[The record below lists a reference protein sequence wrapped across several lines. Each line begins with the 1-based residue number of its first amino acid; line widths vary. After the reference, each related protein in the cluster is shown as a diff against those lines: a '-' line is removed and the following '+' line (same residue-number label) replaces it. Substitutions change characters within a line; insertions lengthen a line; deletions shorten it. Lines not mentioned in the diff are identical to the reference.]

1 VRDLL
6 NKYPWLGW
14 VIAGLLLGLSVWL
27 YFARSRGSGDYD
39 PESMKEM
46 LTVRYTDTDEVEK
59 IPRGRLDQ
67 MLRRSGDSL
76 DPTKGIINPKTG
88 KPTGFL
94 VDEDEWT
101 TMIERINR
109 EKDALRQA
117 AGGRNVKIAPRNET
131 PPTPEQLQK
140 LEEAAKQHAPSK

>member
-1 VRDLL
+1 MRDLL

-14 VIAGLLLGLSVWL
+14 VIAALLLGVSIWL
-27 YFARSRGSGDYD
+27 YLARTSGADAYD

-46 LTVRYTDTDEVEK
+46 LTIRYTDTDEVER

-67 MLRRSGDSL
+67 MLRRSGNSI
-76 DPTKGIINPKTG
+76 DPKQGIINPKTG

-101 TMIERINR
+101 QMIERINQ
-109 EKDALRQA
+109 EKEAIRQES
-117 AGGRNVKIAPRNET
+117 GGKARIAPRPT
-131 PPTPEQLQK
+131 TTPTPEQLQK
-140 LEEAAKQHAPSK
+140 FEDASKNPPGK

>member
-1 VRDLL
+1 VRDVL

-14 VIAGLLLGLSVWL
+14 VIALLLLGLSIWL
-27 YFARSRGSGDYD
+27 YVARTRGAGDYD
-39 PESMKEM
+39 PDRMKDM
-46 LTVRYTDTDEVEK
+46 LTIRYTDTDEVEK

-109 EKDALRQA
+109 EKDAVREA
-117 AGGRNVKIAPRNET
+117 SGGKNVKVAPRKET
-131 PPTPEQLQK
+131 PLTPEQLQK
-140 LEEAAKQHAPSK
+140 LSEDAQKRAPGK

>member
-1 VRDLL
+1 MRDVL

-14 VIAGLLLGLSVWL
+14 VIALLLLGLSIWL
-27 YFARSRGSGDYD
+27 YVARTRGAGDYD
-39 PESMKEM
+39 PDRMKDM
-46 LTVRYTDTDEVEK
+46 LTIRYTDTDEVEK

-109 EKDALRQA
+109 EKDAVREA
-117 AGGRNVKIAPRNET
+117 SGGKNVKVAPRKET
-131 PPTPEQLQK
+131 PLTPEQLQK
-140 LEEAAKQHAPSK
+140 LSEDAQKRAPGK